1 MLVGHL
7 TDSVGFSLS
16 AFVTPMSP
24 TQSTVA
30 NGIFYLG
37 LMRNTLDPS
46 SGPLQVHE
54 NNATT

>member
-1 MLVGHL
+1 MLVGHS

-16 AFVTPMSP
+16 ALVTLMSP

-37 LMRNTLDPS
+37 LMRNTLDPC
-46 SGPLQVHE
+46 SGPFQVHE
-54 NNATT
+54 KNATT